1 MYLRVALIV
10 GDNHTPYCGVK
21 NYARSLAQALAER
34 GIDAQVM
41 TPKDWSAKSVL
52 AFSTRLRKEGF
63 DIVHLQYPSIGYRGS
78 LFPHFLGF
86 MNVADVSV
94 VTVHEYS
101 ALPRM
106 QRISTQLFRG
116 TARSVILCS
125 HYERSLYDRELA
137 NIGAPQTVIPIGSN
151 VPAATTDGSRDRTVV
166 YFGQIRPNKGI
177 EQFIELVRRSIESQR
192 QFSFHIMGSAPA
204 AHQKYLRDLQQS
216 APEVVRWSIDLEFA
230 EVSEILARSFAA
242 YLPFP
247 DGVSERR
254 GSMLAALT
262 NGIPVL
268 STIGAATPPEMLP
281 SFLPTKSSDEALLL
295 LDELVEDPEWHARLC
310 GASRSHGARYTWSS
324 IAAQHELAYQEALR
338 LPGKER
344 LVARSGVAT
353 SGGIHLRNESIPQ
366 HAGVGGGRRV

>member
-10 GDNHTPYCGVK
+10 GDNHTPFCGVK

-34 GIDAQVM
+34 GIEAQVM
-41 TPKDWSAKSVL
+41 TPADWSARSVL
-52 AFSTRLRKEGF
+52 GFSERLRKEGY

-101 ALPRM
+101 ALPRA

-116 TARSVILCS
+116 TASAVIFCS
-125 HYERSLYDRELA
+125 HYERSLYDRQLA
-137 NIGAPQTVIPIGSN
+137 NIGAPQSVIPIGSN
-151 VPAATTDGSRDRTVV
+151 VPAAATDGSRDGTVV

-177 EQFIELVRRSIESQR
+177 EQFIELARRSIALHR
-192 QFSFHIMGSAPA
+192 QFSFHIIGSAPA
-204 AHQKYLRDLQQS
+204 AHQKYLRELQQS
-216 APEVVRWSIDLEFA
+216 APEIVRWSIDLEFA
-230 EVSEILARSFAA
+230 QVSNILARSFAA

-262 NGIPVL
+262 NGLPVL
-268 STIGAATPPEMLP
+268 STIGAATPPKMLP
-281 SFLPTKSSDEALLL
+281 SFLPTEGSDEALSL
-295 LDELVEDPEWHARLC
+295 LDELAGDPERHARLC
-310 GASRSHGARYTWSS
+310 AVSRIHAARHTWSS
-324 IAAQHELAYQEALR
+324 IAAQHELAYREALR
-338 LPGKER
+338 LPQKES
-344 LVARSGVAT
+344 LFVQ
-353 SGGIHLRNESIPQ
+353 PQ
-366 HAGVGGGRRV
+366 

>member
-10 GDNHTPYCGVK
+10 GDGRTPFCGVK

-34 GIDAQVM
+34 GIEAQVM

-52 AFSTRLRKEGF
+52 AFSARLKKEGY

-101 ALPRM
+101 ALPLV

-116 TARSVILCS
+116 TARAVIFCS
-125 HYERSLYDRELA
+125 HYERSLYDRQLA

-151 VPAATTDGSRDRTVV
+151 VPAAATYGSRDRTVV

-177 EQFIELVRRSIESQR
+177 EHFVELARRSIELQR
-192 QFSFHIMGSAPA
+192 QLSFHIIGSAPG
-204 AHQKYLRDLQQS
+204 AHQKYLKELQQS
-216 APEVVRWSIDLEFA
+216 APGVIRWSIDLEFA
-230 EVSEILARSFAA
+230 RVSEILARSFAA

-262 NGIPVL
+262 NGLPVL
-268 STIGAATPPEMLP
+268 STVGAATPPEMLP
-281 SFLPTKSSDEALLL
+281 SFLPTENSDEALSL
-295 LDELVEDPEWHARLC
+295 LDELADDPERHTRLC
-310 GASRSHGARYTWSS
+310 AMSRRHAARYTWSS
-324 IAAQHELAYQEALR
+324 IAAQHEFAYREALR
-338 LPGKER
+338 LPGKES
-344 LVARSGVAT
+344 LFVQ
-353 SGGIHLRNESIPQ
+353 PQ
-366 HAGVGGGRRV
+366 